1 MCQFWWGQNLPLE
14 SCYMIHRDTICKP
27 KYLKGAWSKED
38 QNIYIHIYVWI
49 LLTNA
54 LSAFVS
60 KPFKKNFYRKRK

>member
-38 QNIYIHIYVWI
+38 QNIYIYIYI
-49 LLTNA
+49 YMYG
-54 LSAFVS
+54 FC
-60 KPFKKNFYRKRK
+60 

>member
-38 QNIYIHIYVWI
+38 QNIYIWI

-54 LSAFVS
+54 LIAFVS
-60 KPFKKNFYRKRK
+60 KLF

>member
-38 QNIYIHIYVWI
+38 QNIYIWI

-54 LSAFVS
+54 LSAFGS
-60 KPFKKNFYRKRK
+60 KSF

>member
-38 QNIYIHIYVWI
+38 QNIYIYMD
-49 LLTNA
+49 
-54 LSAFVS
+54 FVN
-60 KPFKKNFYRKRK
+60 KCLKCIC